1 MAQNPHHY
9 PWCHAPS
16 PMQRC
21 SARVPINAGEVSP
34 ATMGG
39 RSRAVSSATMPV
51 ADEVLHPIGK
61 IQPLLIGLTLP

>member
-39 RSRAVSSATMPV
+39 EITGGQLRDDACGR
-51 ADEVLHPIGK
+51 
-61 IQPLLIGLTLP
+61 